1 MDNQQGPAMQHRELC
16 STSRGSLD
24 GKGFGEN
31 RAMYVSG

>member
-16 STSRGSLD
+16 STSCGSLD
-24 GKGFGEN
+24 GKGLGEN